1 MNNGKEKP
9 VRLALAMCPKRS
21 DAPWDLLPQN
31 ARTDFAAAQIS
42 TAPSAT
48 LKRNHKEQN
57 TSHMFCPRPH
67 WYSLLLLRP
76 NPDLIIPSIYPAAAA
91 YD

>member
-31 ARTDFAAAQIS
+31 ARTDFAAAQSSEIH
-42 TAPSAT
+42 
-48 LKRNHKEQN
+48 R
-57 TSHMFCPRPH
+57 
-67 WYSLLLLRP
+67 
-76 NPDLIIPSIYPAAAA
+76 SICSSEKKPQPQREKHLTHE
-91 YD
+91 